1 MNFILL
7 EQRIIN
13 TNHISF
19 IEKDKIWF
27 DDNSYISINKDEYL
41 RLKNILVCVSSYQV
55 IYIVE
60 LSGKI

>member
-7 EQRIIN
+7 KERIIN
-13 TNHISF
+13 INHISF

-41 RLKNILVCVSSYQV
+41 RLKNILICV
-55 IYIVE
+55 
-60 LSGKI
+60 